1 MALRS
6 RIFLSLAL
14 TVCFLSII
22 LLIPLNIQAA
32 EIALGW
38 TRPDDSRI
46 AGYKIYYGEQGTNFL
61 SQAEV
66 IIDSAG
72 TTSCNISDLSEGQTY
87 EFAATSFDAN
97 GYESNFCETISYR
110 VPTSSTDS
118 GEAVIIP
125 RSQMSI
131 VSFDSQELSGENGAA
146 VNSIDGNEDSIW
158 HTEWSNSQPS
168 HPHEL
173 VIDLGAVYDITKLYY
188 LPRQDGSYN
197 GMIAGYEVYVSQDGS
212 NWGQP
217 VDSGFW
223 TSSSS
228 LKEAVFAG
236 KTGQYIKLI
245 ALSEVNGNP
254 WTSAAEISIEGT
266 EQQSAGYIDNDEDGY
281 SIEEGDCDDNDPT
294 VYPGAEEICG
304 DGIDQNCDGS
314 DLICPGDIDND
325 GDGFSVNQG
334 DCNDDDPTV
343 FPGATEIC
351 GDGIDQDC
359 NGSDLD
365 CIPGQQHDE
374 LTLEVNEIE
383 INHQWKTISFSK
395 MFYNPV
401 VVVKPLSIN
410 GNDPAVVRV
419 RNVTP
424 EGFEVR
430 IQEWDY
436 LDGWHLSEK
445 VGYIVLEQGRKELPG
460 GIKIEAGTFETNNTA
475 AVSFQQA
482 FTVNPI
488 IICSITSENDIYTIT
503 GRVNNIS
510 REGFDFSLQTQES
523 HSDAH
528 QGIET
533 ISYIAW
539 EPSAGTID
547 GITYLI
553 ESTFNEITNN
563 FHQVVFYPE
572 FSRQPIFIADMQ
584 TRNGMDT
591 ANVRWR
597 NKTVSGVEI
606 QIDEEQSRERE
617 VNHTTE
623 VVGYMAFAGNS
634 SEASLRAISPEEMSI
649 FFTDSE
655 ELIGENGAAA
665 NAIDGNEDT
674 IWHTQWYN
682 SRPMHPHEIVI
693 DLGGTFDVGG
703 LSYLPRQDSSENGMI
718 AGYEVYISQ
727 DGSAWEQPVDSE
739 AWENSRDQKEIDFPA
754 KTGRYLKL
762 RSLSEVNGN
771 PWASAAEITVF
782 AIY

>member
-1 MALRS
+1 
-6 RIFLSLAL
+6 
-14 TVCFLSII
+14 
-22 LLIPLNIQAA
+22 
-32 EIALGW
+32 
-38 TRPDDSRI
+38 
-46 AGYKIYYGEQGTNFL
+46 
-61 SQAEV
+61 
-66 IIDSAG
+66 
-72 TTSCNISDLSEGQTY
+72 
-87 EFAATSFDAN
+87 
-97 GYESNFCETISYR
+97 
-110 VPTSSTDS
+110 
-118 GEAVIIP
+118 
-125 RSQMSI
+125 
-131 VSFDSQELSGENGAA
+131 
-146 VNSIDGNEDSIW
+146 
-158 HTEWSNSQPS
+158 
-168 HPHEL
+168 
-173 VIDLGAVYDITKLYY
+173 
-188 LPRQDGSYN
+188 
-197 GMIAGYEVYVSQDGS
+197 
-212 NWGQP
+212 
-217 VDSGFW
+217 
-223 TSSSS
+223 
-228 LKEAVFAG
+228 
-236 KTGQYIKLI
+236 
-245 ALSEVNGNP
+245 
-254 WTSAAEISIEGT
+254 
-266 EQQSAGYIDNDEDGY
+266 
-281 SIEEGDCDDNDPT
+281 
-294 VYPGAEEICG
+294 
-304 DGIDQNCDGS
+304 
-314 DLICPGDIDND
+314 
-325 GDGFSVNQG
+325 
-334 DCNDDDPTV
+334 V